1 MNDLENKTSTPTDL
15 PAEQASPPKTP
26 NNSTLPKKKPARKP
40 LTREQRKRRFHIMQ
54 AGLFFSMGVIF
65 TLLVFLLIHLISLP
79 FRDKD
84 SKQPDSAAAPSSAA
98 MSVMESGPS
107 PVPVATPEPAKTVTM
122 LAVGDNLIHSTLIEY
137 GQQPDG
143 SYDFTDIYSYLQE
156 DIQRADIA
164 CIQQET
170 IFITDP
176 AEYTN
181 YPAFGTPAEMADSLA
196 EVGFDVVCHASNH
209 ALDKGQDGID
219 DTVAAWNKHP
229 EVTMLGIHES
239 QEDADEIAVVE
250 KNGIKIALLDYTYGL
265 NGYVANNDYTVDQ
278 IDEEHKD
285 RIISQVTKAKAL
297 SDIVVVFMHM
307 GNEDQFTASDEQKQW
322 AQLFAD
328 NGVGLIIGS
337 HPHVVEPTDVLTGSG
352 GNKMPIFYSL
362 GNFVSSQK
370 DNFNMLGGL
379 ARVTITK
386 DETGTYVSDFSM
398 EPVVT
403 LIQSGGSVGMGYK
416 FHTMYLSDYTE
427 ELAAT
432 HIRSNCTPD
441 AFKALWE
448 EITAPAPA
456 GENGDPAA
464 SDIQQ
469 AA

>member
-1 MNDLENKTSTPTDL
+1 MNDLQNQTPTPSDR
-15 PAEQASPPKTP
+15 PTQQASPKRPVR
-26 NNSTLPKKKPARKP
+26 NGASSKKNPARKP

-54 AGLFFSMGVIF
+54 ASFFFSMGVVF
-65 TLLVFLLIHLISLP
+65 TLILFLLIHLISLP

-84 SKQPDSAAAPSSAA
+84 SDPADSAASQSSAV
-98 MSVMESGPS
+98 SVVSEAETAAA
-107 PVPVATPEPAKTVTM
+107 PVATPEPAKTVTM

-143 SYDFTDIYSYLQE
+143 TYDFTDIYSYLQD
-156 DIQRADIA
+156 DIQSADIA

-209 ALDKGQDGID
+209 ALDKGQTGID

-239 QEDADEIAVVE
+239 QEDADEVAVVE

-265 NGYVANNDYTVDQ
+265 NGYVAANDYTVDQ
-278 IDEEHKD
+278 IDEDHKD
-285 RIISQVTKAKAL
+285 RIINQVTQAKAL

-307 GNEDQFTASDEQKQW
+307 GNEDQLYASEEQKQW

-328 NGVGLIIGS
+328 QGVGLIIGS

-379 ARVTITK
+379 AHVTITK

-398 EPVVT
+398 DPVVT
-403 LIQSGGSVGMGYK
+403 LIQSGGTVGTGYR

-432 HIRSNCTPD
+432 HIRSNCTPA
-441 AFKALWE
+441 AFKSLWE
-448 EITAPAPA
+448 EITNPVPAENEDDSASA
-456 GENGDPAA
+456 GT
-464 SDIQQ
+464 QQ
-469 AA
+469 VA